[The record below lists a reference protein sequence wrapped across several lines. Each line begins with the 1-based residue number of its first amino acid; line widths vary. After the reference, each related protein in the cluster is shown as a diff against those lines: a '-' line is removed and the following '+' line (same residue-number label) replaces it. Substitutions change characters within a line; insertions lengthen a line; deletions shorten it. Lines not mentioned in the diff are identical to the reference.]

1 MQRDV
6 ASKVYEFNGF
16 RLEGTQRRLL
26 YQGHRVPLKGKI
38 LDLLLFLVE
47 MRGQLVVK
55 DELMKTIWPDAIVEE
70 NNITVSMSILRK
82 TLGEDR
88 SRPKFIETIPR
99 QGYRFIAEVT
109 EVTSERPA
117 TSGARQRQ
125 DRIALQDEPI
135 DSLAVLP
142 LQLPQQSP
150 TKDPN
155 VEYLSDGISESIIN
169 LLSRIPELRVLACST
184 IFRFRWKEVNPHE
197 VGLLLNVRA
206 LLMIR
211 VMRLGETLVIRGQL
225 VKVSDGTQLWG
236 EQYNRS
242 PSDLLAVQDEIAKA
256 ISESLELKLARQD
269 QIRLI
274 KQPTGNTEA
283 YNLYLRGRYF
293 WNKYSK
299 EWVLKAIEAFKEAI
313 LIDANYA
320 LAYCG
325 MADAYFRLSNVYFP
339 PREVLPKAKEAALRA
354 VGIDDNLAEAHSSLG
369 LIRVYYDHD
378 WTGAET
384 EFRRALE
391 LNPHLVSAHQRYGSY
406 LTFMGRFDE
415 AIKHYETA
423 LELEPFSLQ
432 INMNLATTYYLKGA
446 YERAENLLNDSI
458 ELEPNYMPT
467 HFLLGLVHIQEK
479 RFAEAIAEFQLIYKL
494 DEEAYLTLGFM
505 GYAHALAGE
514 LAEAETLLSILQD
527 ISLRKY
533 VSPYSMLVIHLAL
546 GPKKRVFELLDQLY
560 EECND
565 WLIWLK
571 VSPEL
576 KDLRE
581 DPRFKDLLRRVGFR
595 N

>member
-26 YQGHRVPLKGKI
+26 YHGQPVPLKGKI

-47 MRGQLVVK
+47 MRGQLVMK
-55 DELMKTIWPDAIVEE
+55 EELMKKIWADSIVEE

-99 QGYRFIAEVT
+99 QGYRFIAEVI
-109 EVTSERPA
+109 EVSTERPVTRDA
-117 TSGARQRQ
+117 GQSK
-125 DRIALQDEPI
+125 DRVVLQDEPI
-135 DSLAVLP
+135 ESLAVLP
-142 LQLPQQSP
+142 LQSP
-150 TKDPN
+150 KKDFN
-155 VEYLSDGISESIIN
+155 VDYLSEGISESIIN
-169 LLSRIPELRVLACST
+169 ILSRIPKLRVMACST
-184 IFRFRWKEVNPHE
+184 IFRFKRKEVDPHE
-197 VGLLLNVRA
+197 VGLMLNVKA

-242 PSDLLAVQDEIAKA
+242 PSDLLATQDEIAKA
-256 ISESLELKLARQD
+256 ISDSLKFKLTVQE
-269 QIRLI
+269 QIRLN
-274 KQPTGNTEA
+274 KQPTKNIEA

-299 EWVLKAIEAFKEAI
+299 EWVLKAIDAFKEAI
-313 LIDANYA
+313 SIDVNYA

-325 MADAYFRLSNVYFP
+325 LADAYFRLSNVYFP

-354 VGIDDNLAEAHSSLG
+354 VEIDDNQAEAHSSLG
-369 LIRVYYDHD
+369 LVRVYYDHD
-378 WTGAET
+378 WTGAESA
-384 EFRRALE
+384 FRRALE
-391 LNPHLVSAHQRYGSY
+391 LDPHLVSAHQRYGSY

-415 AIKHYETA
+415 AIEHYETA
-423 LELEPFSLQ
+423 LELDPFSLQ
-432 INMNLATTYYLKGA
+432 INMNLATTYYLKGE
-446 YERAENLLNDSI
+446 YERAINMLNETI

-467 HFLLGLVHIQEK
+467 HFLLGLVRIQEK
-479 RFAEAIAEFQLIYKL
+479 RLPEAIAEFQLIYKL
-494 DEEAYLTLGFM
+494 DEEAYLALGFM

-514 LAEAETLLSILQD
+514 RAEAETLLSILQD

-533 VSPYSMLVIHLAL
+533 VSPYSMLVIRLAL
-546 GPKKRVFELLDQLY
+546 GPKKRVFELLEQLY

-576 KDLRE
+576 KVLRD
-581 DPRFKDLLRRVGFR
+581 DPKFKDLLRRVGFLD
-595 N
+595 